1 MSPASRDIIRRSANA
16 VRVRLAILRV
26 PVLQIRV
33 LGGRLHLVLQNRIH
47 ILVLGQVDRQQRI
60 QVHLAEPRLRSG
72 SITGLP
78 LPLFVL
84 RIKDWMI
91 WLPVASGHFCMASAR
106 YDDNTAAAVDVPP
119 LPAILYTFEED

>member
-1 MSPASRDIIRRSANA
+1 M
-16 VRVRLAILRV
+16 
-26 PVLQIRV
+26 
-33 LGGRLHLVLQNRIH
+33 
-47 ILVLGQVDRQQRI
+47 
-60 QVHLAEPRLRSG
+60 
-72 SITGLP
+72 P

-91 WLPVASGHFCMASAR
+91 WLPVASGHFCMANAR

>member
-1 MSPASRDIIRRSANA
+1 MSPASHGTLSAA
-16 VRVRLAILRV
+16 V
-26 PVLQIRV
+26 PTPSGFVLQSCVYQSFRAGYWAAAFIWYS
-33 LGGRLHLVLQNRIH
+33 RIGFTS
-47 ILVLGQVDRQQRI
+47 LYCVGSTVSSAFRSTSPN
-60 QVHLAEPRLRSG
+60 PRLRSG
-72 SITGLP
+72 SMTGLP

-119 LPAILYTFEED
+119 LPTRLSPSAT